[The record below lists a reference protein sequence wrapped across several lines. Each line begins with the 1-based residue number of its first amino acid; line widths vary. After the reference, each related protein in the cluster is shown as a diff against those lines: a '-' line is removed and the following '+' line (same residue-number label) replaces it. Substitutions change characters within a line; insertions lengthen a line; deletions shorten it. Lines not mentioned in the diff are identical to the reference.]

1 MHPACSHHR
10 RRHQREPK
18 KWNQACDY
26 AINWILLD
34 AGMTLPDGYLYLE
47 EYRGKSAE
55 TVYEILQQGE
65 GDEQSGET
73 EQDVNE
79 EDDSARED
87 QEEQE
92 EEQEETAQPGDEGDG
107 TGEDGENE
115 LAANSDPGLSGEIR
129 DGQEGTSAGKGTE
142 NETDWDEALIQA
154 AINARGMGKLP
165 AGLELFIENR
175 LNPKLC
181 WQELLSRFIERSAR
195 SDYSWLS
202 PNRRYLHQGLYLP
215 SLKNS
220 ELSEIVIAVDS
231 SASIDPAKLS
241 RFAAEISGIM
251 EQYPAI
257 VHLLYCDTRVVRY
270 EVFQRC
276 DLPIEINPK
285 GGGGTD
291 YRPAAGCFHG
301 MGANLVI

>member
-1 MHPACSHHR
+1 MEDKKAYNRIIKARTSLVLKHPFFASLALRLNVQEDYSCHTAWTDGKVFAYNPHYVNILSPEKLEGMAAHVVMHPACSHHR

-34 AGMTLPDGYLYLE
+34 AGITLPDGYLYLE

-79 EDDSARED
+79 EDDSDRDEPEE

-92 EEQEETAQPGDEGDG
+92 EQQEETAQPGDEGDG
-107 TGEDGENE
+107 TGEEGENE

-129 DGQEGTSAGKGTE
+129 DGQEGASAGKGTE

-165 AGLELFIENR
+165 
-175 LNPKLC
+175 
-181 WQELLSRFIERSAR
+181 
-195 SDYSWLS
+195 
-202 PNRRYLHQGLYLP
+202 
-215 SLKNS
+215 
-220 ELSEIVIAVDS
+220 
-231 SASIDPAKLS
+231 
-241 RFAAEISGIM
+241 
-251 EQYPAI
+251 
-257 VHLLYCDTRVVRY
+257 
-270 EVFQRC
+270 
-276 DLPIEINPK
+276 
-285 GGGGTD
+285 GGTRTL
-291 YRPAAGCFHG
+291 YRKQT
-301 MGANLVI
+301 